1 MTVFMTPL
9 GEPFYAGTYFPDRPR
24 HGMPGFGQLL
34 GAIAEAWR
42 GKRSDVVDQGRRV
55 ADALRRG
62 QARATS
68 KEPLIDAILVGA
80 ARGLAGAFDPAW
92 GGFGGPPKFPQP
104 MSLEFMLRM
113 HLRGVDGALDIV
125 TRTLDRMA
133 DGGVHDQ
140 LGGGFHRYSVDGMW
154 HVPHFEKMLYDN
166 AQLAR
171 LYLHAYQVAGD
182 ERYRTVTVTT
192 LNYLLEEMHHEG
204 GGFFASQDADSEGVE
219 GRFFVW
225 SYDEIVDAARTVE
238 ADFLDGGAG
247 DEDRRRTLEQI
258 AACPP
263 ELVAT
268 SFGALPDGNWDG
280 TNVLWTPIPLHR
292 VAADAGVEERGLRG
306 RIATAT
312 RILLEARGRRVRPA
326 TDDKILAAWNGLAI
340 SAFAEAARVLGPT
353 SGYLQPAIDAATFVL
368 TRMRDS
374 NGRLQRSWRDGRTSG
389 PGFLDDH
396 AMMAAACLELYRS
409 TFDPRWMREARAL
422 AGEMVRLFDDP
433 ENEGFFQTGTDA
445 EALLTRPK
453 ELFDNAIPSGNSVA
467 ADVLLRLALYTG
479 DARLERLGVSA
490 LRATG
495 DLLAKAPSA
504 FGHALG
510 ALDLHLSDAREIAIV
525 GEAGTARDAL
535 EEVLRRRYLP
545 NTVVAAA
552 LPGDDAAA
560 AAVPLLAGRTVVGG
574 HAAAYV
580 CEGFVCRM
588 PVTTPED
595 FAEQLDLR

>member
-1 MTVFMTPL
+1 
-9 GEPFYAGTYFPDRPR
+9 
-24 HGMPGFGQLL
+24 
-34 GAIAEAWR
+34 
-42 GKRSDVVDQGRRV
+42 
-55 ADALRRG
+55 
-62 QARATS
+62 
-68 KEPLIDAILVGA
+68 
-80 ARGLAGAFDPAW
+80 
-92 GGFGGPPKFPQP
+92 
-104 MSLEFMLRM
+104 
-113 HLRGVDGALDIV
+113 
-125 TRTLDRMA
+125 
-133 DGGVHDQ
+133 
-140 LGGGFHRYSVDGMW
+140 
-154 HVPHFEKMLYDN
+154 
-166 AQLAR
+166 
-171 LYLHAYQVAGD
+171 
-182 ERYRTVTVTT
+182 
-192 LNYLLEEMHHEG
+192 
-204 GGFFASQDADSEGVE
+204 
-219 GRFFVW
+219 
-225 SYDEIVDAARTVE
+225 
-238 ADFLDGGAG
+238 
-247 DEDRRRTLEQI
+247 
-258 AACPP
+258 
-263 ELVAT
+263 
-268 SFGALPDGNWDG
+268 
-280 TNVLWTPIPLHR
+280 
-292 VAADAGVEERGLRG
+292 
-306 RIATAT
+306 
-312 RILLEARGRRVRPA
+312 
-326 TDDKILAAWNGLAI
+326 
-340 SAFAEAARVLGPT
+340 
-353 SGYLQPAIDAATFVL
+353 
-368 TRMRDS
+368 MRDS